1 MENLV
6 NVDITFEQV
15 MFLGK
20 PFTPPAESF
29 SVTQEDSV
37 VLLDSWGKQGTL
49 RFNGVTVADA
59 TGLV

>member
-1 MENLV
+1 MENLI
-6 NVDITFEQV
+6 NVDITFDSV

-37 VLLDSWGKQGTL
+37 VLLDNWENQGTL
-49 RFNGVTVADA
+49 RFNGVIVANA
-59 TGLV
+59 SGLV

>member
-1 MENLV
+1 MQNLV
-6 NVDITFEQV
+6 NVDITFDSV

-29 SVTQEDSV
+29 SVTREDSV
-37 VLLDSWGKQGTL
+37 VLLDSWENQGTL
-49 RFNGVTVADA
+49 RFNGVIVADA